1 MLLFGWAS
9 GTPSTGNEVANVN
22 DDDDGYDD
30 GDNSFDGSEG
40 VEENHHDDVGDKNDD
55 TYDSERT
62 DGVVG
67 KNDADMKQM
76 NLTSSPVVENE
87 NNNGNDNPVLN
98 GNVDSSSDETERP
111 PQAVQIVDEIVEQY
125 TAAPDDLFPL
135 ARDFLADMNDD
146 VMTIITEIVDRV
158 DSHND
163 DENNIDNHHDD
174 ATVATQRT
182 TVTRVQPVSGT
193 FRPTNNKDNH
203 PHQTIFDI
211 LDRNFEEMG
220 DGGSYQIGHR
230 VVKLCFVAF
239 VSIFTLPSEPTN
251 GAARRDV
258 ESGDNIQNHETIID
272 HDNNAS
278 DDSKGLITQQ
288 QSQDE
293 TAVLQRVPLSVAF
306 ALWNKVLEE
315 SGHAS
320 PSNDDLSYIRS
331 TLVLLGMLD
340 LASIDRDRDDGVS
353 QSGQN
358 NRSIECL
365 AVHDHI
371 HQQYGE
377 YLAWGDHDKAFR
389 SLIEVDSRRWSE
401 AVMHESKLIG
411 SNQFTLRMLPLHTM
425 RTANRMQETFDL
437 LNDRTFV
444 RRRIRVLGSTA
455 AATAHISDIDEL
467 LALIE
472 TNMKCDEIV
481 PEPIDEV
488 AGLLGAYQQ
497 VFKYCLHETEEL
509 TKSHRDEAGK
519 IQLSKTA
526 MYKTAEIGNALHLL
540 GASLGGYGFFDKEME
555 YYKEALRV
563 KTLAVNGNIEKS
575 VAVSDTLHSIGF
587 SLDNAGKRDEALE
600 CYDKALMIRYEC
612 LGDDDLRI
620 AETQHNKGALLC
632 EEDRSEEA
640 MECLEEALRI
650 RESHYGEEHESCADT
665 MQWMGNCLRKH
676 GDPTD
681 ALDYFKFALAI
692 KRQRL
697 GIDHIDVANT
707 LFNTAV
713 LLDDIEKFDLSF
725 VAYRESLRIRKLILG
740 DTNQEVADTLFCMGN
755 VAVVVENHIE
765 ALGFYEESIKI
776 REDLIRADHPAATEF
791 DDELLFLANPTLP
804 STDVALQYKKLNE
817 SFEESL
823 PLTKL
828 IMGTDHSKV
837 YESLNRMG
845 EIYMKLHDWDNAI
858 GSFQG
863 ALRVKQSNVTHGQD
877 DLEIAALL
885 QRKGEAHLYK
895 NEFIRAKTTFESAIQ
910 IRRKIQGKEDCMHI
924 ASSTCCLGVVYYY
937 LNDFSHAK
945 LLFQEC
951 YRIQIKL
958 SGEDDAC
965 IVRSLCWLGRQ
976 HQKVKEPQKALER
989 YMLALQRCKSMK
1001 ASIDYRLVVMI
1012 LHEMGNL
1019 YGDAGVNIHEITPAF
1034 NVSALP
1040 PEPAPGRPNILHENA
1055 TDAEHH
1061 RKACLRVVRT
1071 MDRNVVEIV
1080 VAATEIALYDS
1091 RQRSSAKKINVEGSL
1106 LVIKRSDAPFI
1117 KLTVLNRSLSSIL
1130 EAPVTASF
1138 QLLIQTPFLMFKD
1151 NPSLNDF
1158 HCIRFPNVKNLDEV
1172 ALYLEQVVKQEI
1184 SLKCYN
1190 EEINLIH
1197 SKFNVEETQTIR
1209 MLANAHRGSG
1219 LLYKERG
1226 DTKRSIEHLE
1236 LVLELTMKC
1245 DGDESLSQGEIYDHL
1260 GMLYVSRSDF
1270 ELAKQRYSSA
1280 YSVYEKTIG
1289 RDDLTMS
1296 DCAFRL
1302 AGVLEALNSTLALDF
1317 YKESLRVH
1325 RLNMTDDNERV
1336 GDILC
1341 CIARILLRDN
1351 DYKDALECL
1360 EEALSIRRRLLGD
1373 CSDVAETYHN
1383 LAKTYSEMTQ
1393 HDKALI
1399 FYRESVR
1406 IYKKSISTRD
1416 AFHKVSMD
1424 MAQCATFCSQFQL
1437 AIDCYTDC
1445 LQETKS
1451 LNNNETDAAMLL
1463 QRMGEIHMNNLSRY
1477 DDAKK
1482 LFLDALEILRCD
1494 KDEEG
1499 RANEHITNLLM
1510 LTAHVH
1516 GLAKDYDYALDYYEE
1531 LITLLQPNM
1540 PKNENLVAD
1549 CLHAMA
1555 DILSTMENPD
1565 YELAIEKLSE
1575 CLDIK
1580 KKLFGLDDERV
1591 VDVIYTLATIYQKA
1605 GRHEKATE
1613 SLSQVLR
1620 SFKMKNNKAGMVKVH
1635 TALARLK
1642 ASKGTENP
1650 GPERSAAI
1658 ECYEE
1663 ALNIR
1668 RQIMSLDDIDLATIL
1683 YEYASLLCMNNEHTK
1698 ALPFLDEALR
1708 IQKSKNGMKDERVAC
1723 ILLRMAEVYVHERK
1737 FEASLVSLEQFLLIR
1752 ASLGLC
1758 DSADDVDVDLGL
1770 CHYLLATTHFAR
1782 EDYQKAI
1789 SSYGEC
1795 LTIRQNKFGLKSLEC
1810 AAVYNDLGAAFGKV
1824 GDFDKATES
1833 LVEALKI
1840 RKTEL
1845 GKNSLDCGHSVYN
1858 LAQIHISMGNKN
1870 QALNCLDEVIRVYSL
1885 FGVAMV
1891 EKRIEASEL
1900 KGDVLCEVEKYDTA
1914 ISMFEECL
1922 DLVDSSEDN
1931 KNISHSNP
1939 EQGGRLN
1946 YKLGRALAKIG
1957 DFDEAFNSY
1966 REAISIFS
1974 RVLGKGD
1981 LCVGEVMY
1989 DVGLLLVSQG
1999 GDDSGAKA
2007 LECYNE
2013 MIRIYSLQ
2021 GKGRG
2026 KEVANALVQ
2035 KSNLLADC
2043 TEYDEAGSLL
2053 DDAIDIYKESLD
2065 DDAIEVA
2072 MAMLSYGKLH
2082 DSQGNNDDALVAFD
2096 EALRIFLIR
2105 LGEDDVHV
2113 SFALSQMGIIHAKRQ
2128 EYSDAVDKFKTAL
2141 KIRVSSGEQN
2151 MDVADSVFRIGQTL
2165 SDWGN
2170 EEEAYQ
2176 YFQQALKLY
2185 NHLHGDDDISVAKC
2199 QQKLGLIYWNRKD
2212 VDQSLKSF
2220 LHALRIYEQEVEED
2234 MDIML
2239 ATIYR
2244 GIGDCYYNKGEYD
2257 RSLENFARCLRLQ
2270 KKLLGDDCIEMAPVC
2285 YYIGLIY
2292 QKKERYEEAMNFHS
2306 KAMLINENH
2315 YGKGSQECA
2324 PSDLQISKVFLA
2336 LQSYEESVSRLH
2348 NHIKVFCD
2356 ESHDCEDLGE
2366 VYHSLGLAQSK
2377 LGTYEE
2383 SISSLNKALDM
2394 MTKVL
2399 GESHLNVAETRL
2411 DLAKI
2416 LEECGNID
2424 EAIGVY
2430 DHSITA
2436 LQAASGVDSR
2446 VIASAYSRL
2455 GTLFEEKGNIDAS
2468 LHSYKQALK
2477 MYSENS
2483 PGSDSRAVAET
2494 LFNIGKIYDQ
2504 MGNNDKANSCF
2515 SECVKIYR
2523 SNDEEC
2529 AIIGIALGHVA
2540 KNYARKKQYAK
2551 AVELSTE
2558 SLRLQKQ
2565 FSEAADIAES
2575 LVDLGNILKSWGKA
2589 DQAVQFYDE
2598 ALRTYEEAVG
2608 LDAIAV
2614 AVCRHNIGILKKTLG
2629 ESEVALRY
2637 FGEALRIHRL
2647 NEGDNSLDVANNL
2660 FQIGQIYDSFGK
2672 KEKSLKC
2679 FEECCKIRKDILGVE
2694 HLDVLAAERYRTKAM
2709 KYNK

>member
-1 MLLFGWAS
+1 MKRMFGWAS
-9 GTPSTGNEVANVN
+9 GTPSTSNEVTNVIN
-22 DDDDGYDD
+22 DDD
-30 GDNSFDGSEG
+30 GDNYFDDGSEG
-40 VEENHHDDVGDKNDD
+40 VEENHHDDVGDKEGDMYD
-55 TYDSERT
+55 TERI
-62 DGVVG
+62 DGVF
-67 KNDADMKQM
+67 DADKKT
-76 NLTSSPVVENE
+76 NLTSAPVVQDA
-87 NNNGNDNPVLN
+87 NNNGNDNTDLN
-98 GNVDSSSDETERP
+98 GYVESPSVEIEFP
-111 PQAVQIVDEIVEQY
+111 PQEETDQIVDEIVEQH
-125 TAAPDDLFPL
+125 TTLDDLFPL
-135 ARDFLADMNDD
+135 ARDFLADINDD

-158 DSHND
+158 DNHDN
-163 DENNIDNHHDD
+163 DENNIDDHHDD
-174 ATVATQRT
+174 ARTVATQRT

-193 FRPTNNKDNH
+193 FRLTNNKENH
-203 PHQTIFDI
+203 PYQTIFDI

-239 VSIFTLPSEPTN
+239 VSMFTLPSEPN
-251 GAARRDV
+251 AVAARDV
-258 ESGDNIQNHETIID
+258 ESVDSIQNHKTIID
-272 HDNNAS
+272 HDNNES
-278 DDSKGLITQQ
+278 DSKGLIAEQ

-315 SGHAS
+315 TGHTS

-340 LASIDRDRDDGVS
+340 LASIERDRDDGVS
-353 QSGQN
+353 QSGQSN

-365 AVHDHI
+365 GVHDHI

-377 YLAWGDHDKAFR
+377 YLVWGDHNGAFR
-389 SLIEVDSRRWSE
+389 SLIEVDGRQWSE
-401 AVMHESKLIG
+401 AVMHESKQIG

-444 RRRIRVLGSTA
+444 RRRIRVLGATA
-455 AATAHISDIDEL
+455 AATAHVRDIDEL

-472 TNMKCDEIV
+472 ANMKCDKIV

-509 TKSHRDEAGK
+509 TKSHRYEAGK
-519 IQLSKTA
+519 IRLGKTA

-540 GASLGGYGFFDKEME
+540 GVSLGGYGFFDEEME

-563 KTLAVNGNIEKS
+563 KTHAVNGNIEKS
-575 VAVSDTLHSIGF
+575 VVVSDTLHSIGF

-600 CYDKALMIRYEC
+600 FYDKALMIRYGC
-612 LGDDDLRI
+612 LEDDDLRI

-632 EEDRSEEA
+632 EEDRLEEA

-650 RESHYGEEHESCADT
+650 REIHYGEEHESCADT

-725 VAYRESLRIRKLILG
+725 VAYRESLRIRKLVLG

-776 REDLIRADHPAATEF
+776 REDLIRVDHPAATEF
-791 DDELLFLANPTLP
+791 DDELLFLTNPTLP
-804 STDVALQYKKLNE
+804 RTDLALQYKKLIE

-828 IMGTDHSKV
+828 IMGTDHPKL
-837 YESLNRMG
+837 YEPLNRMG
-845 EIYMKLHDWDNAI
+845 KIYMKLHDWDNAI

-895 NEFIRAKTTFESAIQ
+895 NEFIQAKTTFESAIQ
-910 IRRKIQGKEDCMHI
+910 IRRKMQGEEDCIHS

-958 SGEDDAC
+958 SGEDNAC

-976 HQKVKEPQKALER
+976 HQKVKEPQRALER

-1012 LHEMGNL
+1012 IHEMGNL

-1034 NVSALP
+1034 NFSLP
-1040 PEPAPGRPNILHENA
+1040 PEPTRGRPIILHENA
-1055 TDAEHH
+1055 TDAENHH
-1061 RKACLRVVRT
+1061 KACLRVVRT
-1071 MDRNVVEIV
+1071 MDRNVVEMVI
-1080 VAATEIALYDS
+1080 AATEIALYESNDS
-1091 RQRSSAKKINVEGSL
+1091 RQRSRAKKKVEGFL
-1106 LVIKRSDAPFI
+1106 LVIKRSEAPFI
-1117 KLTVLNRSLSSIL
+1117 KLIVLNRSLSSIL
-1130 EAPVTASF
+1130 EAPITASF
-1138 QLLIQTPFLMFKD
+1138 QLQIQSPYLVFKD
-1151 NPSLNDF
+1151 NPTLNDF
-1158 HCIRFPNVKNLDEV
+1158 HCIWFPNVKDIDEV

-1197 SKFNVEETQTIR
+1197 SKFNVEETLTIR
-1209 MLANAHRGSG
+1209 MLADAHRGSG

-1236 LVLELTMKC
+1236 LVLELTIKC
-1245 DGDESLSQGEIYDHL
+1245 DNDESLSQGEIYDYL
-1260 GMLYVSRSDF
+1260 GMLYVSQSNF
-1270 ELAKQRYSSA
+1270 ESAKQRYSSA

-1289 RDDLTMS
+1289 RDDLTLS

-1341 CIARILLRDN
+1341 CIARLFSRDKAH
-1351 DYKDALECL
+1351 KDALECL

-1383 LAKTYSEMTQ
+1383 LAKTCSEMTQ

-1406 IYKKSISTRD
+1406 IYKKNVFTRD
-1416 AFHKVSMD
+1416 AFNKVSMD
-1424 MAQCATFCSQFQL
+1424 MAQCAKFCSQFQL

-1451 LNNNETDAAMLL
+1451 LDKNGTDAALLL
-1463 QRMGEIHMNNLSRY
+1463 QKMGEIHMNYLIRY

-1482 LFLDALEILRCD
+1482 LLLDALEILRCD

-1499 RANEHITNLLM
+1499 LASEHITNLLM
-1510 LTAHVH
+1510 LTAQVH

-1540 PKNENLVAD
+1540 PKNEILVAD
-1549 CLHAMA
+1549 SLHAMA

-1565 YELAIEKLSE
+1565 YELAIEKLSK

-1591 VDVIYTLATIYQKA
+1591 VDVIYTLATVYQKA

-1635 TALARLK
+1635 IALARLK
-1642 ASKGTENP
+1642 ASKGTEYP

-1683 YEYASLLCMNNEHTK
+1683 YEYATLLCTNNEYPK

-1723 ILLRMAEVYVHERK
+1723 ILLRMAEIYVHEKK

-1752 ASLGLC
+1752 ASLGLR
-1758 DSADDVDVDLGL
+1758 DSAADVDLGL

-1789 SSYGEC
+1789 LSYGEC

-1810 AAVYNDLGAAFGKV
+1810 AAVYNDLGAAYGKI
-1824 GDFDKATES
+1824 GLFDQAIES
-1833 LVEALKI
+1833 LVEALKV
-1840 RKTEL
+1840 RKAES

-1858 LAQIHISMGNKN
+1858 LAQIHIAMGNKD

-1885 FGVAMV
+1885 FGVSIV
-1891 EKRIEASEL
+1891 EKRAEASEL
-1900 KGDVLCEVEKYDTA
+1900 KGDILCEVEKYDTA

-1922 DLVDSSEDN
+1922 DLFDSSDEIE
-1931 KNISHSNP
+1931 NISHSNP

-1981 LCVGEVMY
+1981 LRVGEVMY

-1999 GDDSGAKA
+1999 GDDFGAKA

-2053 DDAIDIYKESLD
+2053 DDAIDIYKVSLD
-2065 DDAIEVA
+2065 DDAIEIG

-2082 DSQGNNDDALVAFD
+2082 YSQGNIDDAMVAFD

-2105 LGEDDVHV
+2105 LGEDDIHV

-2128 EYSDAVDKFKTAL
+2128 EYSDAVDKFKIAL
-2141 KIRVSSGEQN
+2141 KIRVSSGDQN
-2151 MDVADSVFRIGQTL
+2151 EDVANSVFRIGQTL

-2199 QQKLGLIYWNRKD
+2199 QQKLGSIYWNRKD

-2220 LHALRIYEQEVEED
+2220 LHALRIFEQEIEED
-2234 MDIML
+2234 MEFNL
-2239 ATIYR
+2239 VTIYR
-2244 GIGDCYYNKGEYD
+2244 GIGDCYYSKGEYD
-2257 RSLENFARCLRLQ
+2257 QSLDNFARCLRLE
-2270 KKLLGDDCIEMAPVC
+2270 KKLLGDDCIDMAPVC
-2285 YYIGLIY
+2285 HYIGLIY
-2292 QKKERYEEAMNFHS
+2292 QKKERYEEAMNFHL
-2306 KAMLINENH
+2306 KALLINENH

-2336 LQSYEESVSRLH
+2336 LQSYEESVSRIH

-2356 ESHDCEDLGE
+2356 KSHDCEDLGE

-2383 SISSLNKALDM
+2383 SISSLNKALDI

-2424 EAIGVY
+2424 EAISVY

-2436 LQAASGVDSR
+2436 LQAASGVDAR

-2455 GTLFEEKGNIDAS
+2455 GTLFEEKGNVDAS
-2468 LHSYKQALK
+2468 LYSYKQALK
-2477 MYSENS
+2477 MYSEYS
-2483 PGSDSRAVAET
+2483 PGSNSRAVGET
-2494 LFNIGKIYDQ
+2494 LFYIGKIYNK
-2504 MGNNDKANSCF
+2504 MGNHDKSNSCF

-2529 AIIGIALGHVA
+2529 AIIGIALGHIA
-2540 KNYARKKQYAK
+2540 QNYARKKQYAK

-2565 FSEAADIAES
+2565 FADAADIAES

-2598 ALRTYEEAVG
+2598 ALRTYEEAFG

-2647 NEGDNSLDVANNL
+2647 NEGDNSLYVANNL
-2660 FQIGQIYDSFGK
+2660 FQIGQIYNSFGK

-2679 FEECCKIRKDILGVE
+2679 FEECLKIRKDILGVE
-2694 HLDVLAAERYRTKAM
+2694 HLDVLAAERYCTKAM